1 MKRFLQF
8 CLTLALLLAA
18 IPSMAAVTVRGTV
31 TDANGEPVVAAGVVE
46 AGTTNG
52 VVTDMNGKYTI
63 TVKGA
68 DSVLEFSC
76 IGYET
81 QSVTV
86 GNRGVIDVV
95 LEVATSFLEEAVAI
109 GYGTQKKADITSS
122 VQSVKSEDFNKGA
135 ILDAG
140 QLIQGKVAGLQITL
154 PSGDPTSST
163 SVMLRGYS
171 SLLGST
177 APLVLVDGIPGNL
190 STVVFP
196 RWLRKTSSP
205 STC

>member
-1 MKRFLQF
+1 MKLIQHL
-8 CLTLALLLAA
+8 CVALGLLAA
-18 IPSMAAVTVRGTV
+18 SIPAMADVVVKGTV
-31 TDANGEPVVAAGVVE
+31 TGANGEPVVAAGVVE

-68 DSVLEFSC
+68 ASVLEFSC

-95 LEVATSFLEEAVAI
+95 LEEATSFLQEAVAI

-140 QLIQGKVAGLQITL
+140 QLIQG
-154 PSGDPTSST
+154 
-163 SVMLRGYS
+163 
-171 SLLGST
+171 
-177 APLVLVDGIPGNL
+177 
-190 STVVFP
+190 
-196 RWLRKTSSP
+196 
-205 STC
+205 